1 MEKKLIYRWTY
12 NLIVLALL
20 LIGATVVII
29 NFAHF
34 GNVEWTDNAHVRQH
48 ITPVNTRI
56 GGFIKEIRFDEFQQV
71 HKN

>member
-48 ITPVNTRI
+48 IKLDAYIHYVSITT
-56 GGFIKEIRFDEFQQV
+56 
-71 HKN
+71 